1 MNYTNEYYRKRT
13 ANIKYANSAVKGC
26 LKKMHIHNYIPGQ
39 VIYNLGEYPNKMTI
53 KPTEYDYN
61 LIKKL
66 SENGVGL
73 IQIHEDAR
81 YGC

>member
-39 VIYNLGEYPNKMTI
+39 VIYNLGEYPNKNDHT
-53 KPTEYDYN
+53 PYRVRSRFD
-61 LIKKL
+61 
-66 SENGVGL
+66 SEAL
-73 IQIHEDAR
+73 RKRRRSDSDP
-81 YGC
+81 